1 MVMQGFQLIPITETP
16 DSVSYQSLD
25 QPQEIF
31 TLSEFK
37 VPRIFLCQQ
46 KVVSEEETFS
56 PYDLRLRRIKF
67 LRWNEIG
74 RQLPTVS
81 QVEQTGTS

>member
-1 MVMQGFQLIPITETP
+1 MQGFQLIPTTETP
-16 DSVSYQSLD
+16 DSISYQLLD

-31 TLSEFK
+31 NLPGFK
-37 VPRIFLCQQ
+37 VPRILFCQQ

-67 LRWNEIG
+67 LRWNETG
-74 RQLPTVS
+74 RQLPTVRE
-81 QVEQTGTS
+81 VEQTGAS